1 MTAGVNSP
9 VGARVGDFN
18 HDGIEDV
25 VTVGSGSA
33 LGGAPS
39 LVQTYFGQH
48 GSMIVGPRLLLHIFI
63 TSVTSGDFNSDG
75 NWDLAFSY
83 TAQGRQTTGGIGV
96 LLGKG
101 DGSFQLSKIIPLTN
115 NGPGAVV
122 ARDPIRAKKARYFED
137 PQMEARILP
146 PPTAASPKT
155 PPGPVSRAAPQ
166 GGDWS
171 NAVVSPSATSAT
183 EDPANAG
190 IRREPEL
197 PEHEEIVPEV
207 RKPVQEFEPMDDEP
221 DDEVQRQRI
230 MQRNFG
236 TATRQ
241 TPLDRADDL
250 GM

>member
-1 MTAGVNSP
+1 MPVSGSFLAGNGDGTFQTPINSLVGTHAFTIVAGDYNGDGRLDVAFNSDFEAVVALGDGAGHFQQPTNYPGGRYPGVVAVGDFTADGFEDIAIANNNALILLPGQGNGNFGPAQRVTAGVNSP

-101 DGSFQLSKIIPLTN
+101 DGSFQLSKIIPLTSN
-115 NGPGAVV
+115 EPGAVV
-122 ARDPIRAKKARYFED
+122 ARRF
-137 PQMEARILP
+137 
-146 PPTAASPKT
+146 
-155 PPGPVSRAAPQ
+155 
-166 GGDWS
+166 
-171 NAVVSPSATSAT
+171 
-183 EDPANAG
+183 
-190 IRREPEL
+190 
-197 PEHEEIVPEV
+197 
-207 RKPVQEFEPMDDEP
+207 
-221 DDEVQRQRI
+221 QR
-230 MQRNFG
+230 
-236 TATRQ
+236 
-241 TPLDRADDL
+241 
-250 GM
+250 